1 MKSLEEQKL
10 SASKTTRE
18 DDSGKSPLDLSDFKL
33 QKTKTVFERLLDFV
47 VRCLKIRVMA
57 MAVCEPVK
65 YSYACHSK
73 LHVHICA

>member
-10 SASKTTRE
+10 SASKMTRE

-57 MAVCEPVK
+57 MAVFEPVQ
-65 YSYACHSK
+65 YSYVCHSK
-73 LHVHICA
+73 LHVRICA